1 MSKNHCPDLIS
12 MAECEMSRKKRR
24 RAACAACHLGSCW
37 TCRAE
42 AIWVDVE
49 WGGVE
54 RLQNK
59 EKPGVIWCGKLM
71 SHLQLRL
78 LDWQKEAPASEEPD
92 RSQRGF
98 VVSVTLIFSHPD
110 TLLLLSLEPCV
121 SPLLRRPPVFRL
133 ITVPLSPSV
142 STVTFPLLA

>member
-42 AIWVDVE
+42 AIWVNVE

-78 LDWQKEAPASEEPD
+78 LDWQKELQHQRSRIGRSVASSFP
-92 RSQRGF
+92 S
-98 VVSVTLIFSHPD
+98 
-110 TLLLLSLEPCV
+110 LLSFHIPTHSSSSSLEPCV